1 MELMNRWTTQVENVQ
16 HLPLLNVTLLVS
28 EVSSQPVALDSF
40 GCFFVNFSLVGSV
53 STVED
58 MRRQMLRLQAWLKF
72 YMYCN
77 LQFGSQIIS
86 VIFTYA
92 LVKAQFHTTRS

>member
-40 GCFFVNFSLVGSV
+40 GCFVVNFSLVGSV
-53 STVED
+53 SPVQGTRSD
-58 MRRQMLRLQAWLKF
+58 LRCWDHNSVRLHTF
-72 YMYCN
+72 E
-77 LQFGSQIIS
+77 FFSQIIS

-92 LVKAQFHTTRS
+92 LVKAQFHKASS